1 MNSAFDELMSKLPGV
16 SGARRLGQALWMKI
30 DAPLRQEELLWCRG
44 LLGPNGEQILWQ
56 ALLQKQVVDGSGGL
70 VNAYA
75 LADFLSQLY
84 FGKTTQPDRPRV
96 VWTLPAELAHLA
108 DPSGYS
114 KAATTLV
121 REAQHSVLVVSP
133 YLEARG
139 VGLLLDAI
147 VSALARGV
155 QVTLITHDAENASS
169 RSSLAVKELRKES
182 ASLPGGL
189 EVLTATDNS
198 TLLHSKLIVADGARG
213 LLGSANVTEP
223 GFAKNLESGV
233 LLYREECAEIGR
245 VISALKQSGLVS
257 RVFSTARE

>member
-1 MNSAFDELMSKLPGV
+1 
-16 SGARRLGQALWMKI
+16 MKI
-30 DAPLRQEELLWCRG
+30 DVALRPEELLWCRG

-56 ALLQKQVVDGSGGL
+56 ALLQKQVVCSGGS

-84 FGKTTQPDRPRV
+84 SGKTTQPDRPRV

-121 REAQHSVLVVSP
+121 RGAQHSVLVVSP

-155 QVTLITHDAENASS
+155 QVTLITHDAENVSS

-198 TLLHSKLIVADGARG
+198 TLLHSSFR
-213 LLGSANVTEP
+213 
-223 GFAKNLESGV
+223 
-233 LLYREECAEIGR
+233 
-245 VISALKQSGLVS
+245 
-257 RVFSTARE
+257 